1 MTGVTPGI
9 TAAVFLGFLGFIEPC
24 SIGSS
29 VLFVKYLQGR
39 TVAAVRFQTIV
50 FAGTRA
56 LVLGGLGVIAAL
68 AGRPF
73 LSYQRAF
80 WIVLGVL
87 YVLLG
92 TLYLFRRQ
100 RLLTRRLGP
109 KLGRAPSA
117 AAVGLLFGLNIP
129 ACATPLLAVLFAAN
143 LGAANIARGFW
154 TMGIFGLALS
164 LPLVLA
170 VYSTRTRE
178 ALVRLASYADR
189 MPQWM
194 GTLLI
199 VLGAW
204 SIFTAIT

>member
-1 MTGVTPGI
+1 
-9 TAAVFLGFLGFIEPC
+9 
-24 SIGSS
+24 
-29 VLFVKYLQGR
+29 VKLE
-39 TVAAVRFQTIV
+39 TIV

-56 LVLGGLGVIAAL
+56 LVLGGLGVVAAL
-68 AGRPF
+68 AGRPI
-73 LSYQRAF
+73 LPYQRAF
-80 WIVLGVL
+80 WIGLGVL
-87 YVLLG
+87 YGLVG
-92 TLYLFRRQ
+92 TLYLSRHQ

-154 TMGIFGLALS
+154 TMAIFGLALS
-164 LPLVLA
+164 FPLVLA
-170 VYSTRTRE
+170 VYSARARE
-178 ALVRLASYADR
+178 ALVGLASYADQVPR
-189 MPQWM
+189 WT

-204 SIFTAIT
+204 SIFTAIK

>member
-1 MTGVTPGI
+1 MTPGI
-9 TAAVFLGFLGFIEPC
+9 AAAAFLGLLGFVEPC
-24 SIGSS
+24 TVGSS
-29 VLFVKYLQGR
+29 VLFVKYLQGKSA
-39 TVAAVRFQTIV
+39 AAVKLEAIV

-56 LVLGGLGVIAAL
+56 LVLGGLGVVAAL
-68 AGRPF
+68 AGRAILP
-73 LSYQRAF
+73 YQRGF
-80 WIVLGVL
+80 WIGLGVL
-87 YVLLG
+87 YGLVG
-92 TLYLFRRQ
+92 TLYLSGHQ
-100 RLLTRRLGP
+100 RLLARRLGP

-164 LPLVLA
+164 FPLVLA
-170 VYSTRTRE
+170 VYSARARE
-178 ALVRLASYADR
+178 ALVRLASYADQVPR
-189 MPQWM
+189 WT

-204 SIFTAIT
+204 SIFTAIK

>member
-1 MTGVTPGI
+1 MTPGI
-9 TAAVFLGFLGFIEPC
+9 TAAVFLGLLGFIEPC
-24 SIGSS
+24 TVGSS
-29 VLFVKYLQGR
+29 VLFVKYLQGKSA
-39 TVAAVRFQTIV
+39 AAVKLETIV

-56 LVLGGLGVIAAL
+56 LVLGGLGVVAAL
-68 AGRPF
+68 AGRPI
-73 LSYQRAF
+73 LPYQRAF
-80 WIVLGVL
+80 WIGLGVL
-87 YVLLG
+87 YGLVG
-92 TLYLFRRQ
+92 TLYLSRHQ

-164 LPLVLA
+164 FPLVLA
-170 VYSTRTRE
+170 VYSARARE
-178 ALVRLASYADR
+178 ALARLASYADQVPR
-189 MPQWM
+189 WT

-204 SIFTAIT
+204 SIFTAIK